1 MRQVQP
7 HPDLHPCQ
15 LVRDP
20 RNQGHQNTHRAHES
34 ASSQRPPLR
43 VTVWHI
49 YKRCKTELRGEEGGR
64 QKHEVS
70 RLAGLTPDM
79 QCALEPP
86 PSCQAHPLPRQP
98 SPEMQSPP
106 SAPTTTHMWVALQR
120 SGDQGEGCC
129 HWPGNTMSMMERP
142 IGGGG
147 RQSLSMQERGPTEG
161 AGGSSVTVWKPALEK
176 TYPPAAQDKG
186 PMTPP
191 RPPPHTHTQVAH
203 S

>member
-1 MRQVQP
+1 MGRQGDNKSGATSLLVLCVTDEAGAP
-7 HPDLHPCQ
+7 PPLPASKGPKESRSSEHPS
-15 LVRDP
+15 
-20 RNQGHQNTHRAHES
+20 GHES
-34 ASSQRPPLR
+34 ASPQRPPLW

-49 YKRCKTELRGEEGGR
+49 YKRCKTELGGEEGGR

-79 QCALEPP
+79 QRALEPP

-129 HWPGNTMSMMERP
+129 HWPGNTMSAVERP

-147 RQSLSMQERGPTEG
+147 RQSLSMQERGPSEG
-161 AGGSSVTVWKPALEK
+161 AGGSSVTVWKSALEK
-176 TYPPAAQDKG
+176 TYPPAA
-186 PMTPP
+186 
-191 RPPPHTHTQVAH
+191 
-203 S
+203 